1 MQHCSLQK
9 MICPIFLDFSQ
20 KIGEVNL
27 FRCKLVHL
35 PPRKGKTCNASLTAY
50 IVEAGLMLRV
60 IWKELFMKIPGATTN
75 CRFYAKY
82 CKSIHHATAS

>member
-1 MQHCSLQK
+1 MEPFDGFRGIHLTKIMEISMPHCSLQE

-35 PPRKGKTCNASLTAY
+35 PPKLVHLPPRKGETCNASLTAY

-60 IWKELFMKIPGATTN
+60 IWKELL
-75 CRFYAKY
+75 
-82 CKSIHHATAS
+82 